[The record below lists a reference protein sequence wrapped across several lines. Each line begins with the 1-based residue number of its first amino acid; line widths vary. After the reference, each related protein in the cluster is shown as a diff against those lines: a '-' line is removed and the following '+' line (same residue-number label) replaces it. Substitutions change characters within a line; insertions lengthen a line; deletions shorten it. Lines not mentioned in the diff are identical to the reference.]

1 MAVDYNVTEVD
12 GSPSEPSHEKEK
24 KGERIHVIMT
34 MFNEYSLSISQHSN
48 NYHHYGEFDRIIIS
62 LSRVV

>member
-24 KGERIHVIMT
+24 KGEKT
-34 MFNEYSLSISQHSN
+34 KSKKQDE
-48 NYHHYGEFDRIIIS
+48 
-62 LSRVV
+62 